1 MRPEELLEDVLL
13 EYGDGLGKYG
23 SQIKAMGDDILGKL
37 DPKLT
42 SEEAIQEFFTEESF
56 GDLIKLHEKII
67 LKKATNFSNQLKDRF
82 KKTTKEPVK
91 GIDISGILNDVK
103 LENVTVGMAKGG
115 LVDAR

>member
-1 MRPEELLEDVLL
+1 MLTINYDLERIF
-13 EYGDGLGKYG
+13 Y
-23 SQIKAMGDDILGKL
+23 
-37 DPKLT
+37 
-42 SEEAIQEFFTEESF
+42 
-56 GDLIKLHEKII
+56 KII

-103 LENVTVGMAKGG
+103 LENVTVDMAKGG